1 MSKPVTHP
9 ISPRL
14 TAEERRNL
22 DRAYQTLATRGDA
35 LPRDEAWMTG
45 GAGLAF
51 DLIPPCDWGEMD
63 PAKAGDAIL
72 LVAGRGAF
80 VVP

>member
-1 MSKPVTHP
+1 
-9 ISPRL
+9 
-14 TAEERRNL
+14 
-22 DRAYQTLATRGDA
+22 
-35 LPRDEAWMTG
+35 MTV